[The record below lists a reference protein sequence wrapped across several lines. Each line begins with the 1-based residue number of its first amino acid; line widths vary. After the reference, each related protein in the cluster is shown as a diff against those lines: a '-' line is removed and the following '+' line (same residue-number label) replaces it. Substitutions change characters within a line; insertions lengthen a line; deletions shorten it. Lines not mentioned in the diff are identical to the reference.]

1 MSKKFFPIEP
11 LDEGCM
17 LGKKATGKNAYW
29 YVRMYWKAKGESEYR
44 STKIPYEESRASR
57 LKAKRR
63 ANAIWQEFLSAVSV
77 GDNPRNAKSVKSV
90 ADDYK
95 KQYRGG
101 PMKMSDSAKTYT
113 SSKEQE
119 SSKVTL
125 HTGLR

>member
-44 STKIPYEESRASR
+44 STKISYEESRGSR

-95 KQYRGG
+95 KQYRWWANENERLGKDIYIVNPYSG
-101 PMKMSDSAKTYT
+101 IFTP
-113 SSKEQE
+113 
-119 SSKVTL
+119 
-125 HTGLR
+125 